1 MRVAVMGAGALGGF
15 YGGLMARAGEDVTF
29 IARGKTLE
37 ALRDHGL
44 TVKSRLKGDFTIPV
58 TATNDAN
65 SLGAVDLVFFSVKS
79 YDLDTAVQAIKP
91 LVGPETMVLSVQN
104 GIDNEQRI
112 GKIVGDQAVIGG
124 VVVVSS
130 TVEAPGVIA
139 QVGGPALVRFGEM
152 TPGITPRVRR
162 LKDLFDKIDI
172 PAEALED
179 IRGPLWQKFMLIC
192 AMSGVCSLT
201 RLTLQQIFAVPE
213 TKQFYRD
220 VMAEVTAVARAQGVD
235 LPESAADDALVA
247 MQSMLATA
255 ERGSMAYDLMAG
267 RRIEIETLNGTVVR
281 LGRESGVATPYNF
294 AIYASLK
301 PFANGAP

>member
-1 MRVAVMGAGALGGF
+1 
-15 YGGLMARAGEDVTF
+15 
-29 IARGKTLE
+29 
-37 ALRDHGL
+37 
-44 TVKSRLKGDFTIPV
+44 
-58 TATNDAN
+58 
-65 SLGAVDLVFFSVKS
+65 
-79 YDLDTAVQAIKP
+79 
-91 LVGPETMVLSVQN
+91 
-104 GIDNEQRI
+104 
-112 GKIVGDQAVIGG
+112 
-124 VVVVSS
+124 
-130 TVEAPGVIA
+130 VIA

-220 VMAEVTAVARAQGVD
+220 VMAEVTSVARAQGVD